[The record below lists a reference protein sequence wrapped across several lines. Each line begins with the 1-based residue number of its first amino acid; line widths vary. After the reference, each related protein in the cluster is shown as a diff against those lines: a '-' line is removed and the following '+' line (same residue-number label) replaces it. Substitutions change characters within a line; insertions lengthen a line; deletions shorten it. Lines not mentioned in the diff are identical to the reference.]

1 MLLELRVENLLL
13 IERAEIDLGPGLN
26 VITGE
31 TGAGKTMLAHAIDL
45 LMGAKPKSGI
55 VRPGAPEAWVEGVF
69 AWDRERVPLPPEIAE
84 RLPADADELVLARRV
99 SAEGRS
105 RAFLAGRSA
114 TAGDLREVAA
124 ALLAFHGQHEAQ
136 RLLSSAAQLELL
148 DGFRS
153 IDDPD
158 HRVRRGEHAAAHA
171 AERAARQRL
180 EELRDAAGARERE
193 LDLLRFE
200 LQEIDELAPDPAE
213 RDELVSARER
223 LRHVDALRQATSTA
237 QQALGANEGAA
248 GAALAVGEA
257 ALDGVGGV
265 DGPLDGLAERVRSLR
280 LEIDDVATELLRRLD
295 AFESDPG
302 ELERVEERLQAIGR
316 LERKYGGTVEGVLA
330 HAEQCRSRL
339 AELEDVE
346 GATAA
351 VEAELAEAEAQR
363 QALAA
368 ELTEARTAA
377 APALAEAVVA
387 RLADLAMPAARLE
400 VRVEPRDPVASGQDR
415 CELLLAPNPGVPAAA
430 VREAAS
436 GGELSRVMLALLAV
450 VGAGGDAGMRTQV
463 FDEIDSGVGGQTGRA
478 VGEQLRALG
487 QDGQVLCIT
496 HLPQIAALAERN
508 FAIEK
513 DTTVEPA
520 RTVVRRLK
528 DREVVGELVRM
539 LGADEGDK
547 GALRHAKEL
556 RSAA

>member
-13 IERAEIDLGPGLN
+13 IERAEIDLGPGFN

-45 LMGAKPKSGI
+45 LLGAKPKSGI

-69 AWDRERVPLPPEIAE
+69 SWDPDAVSLPTEIAE

-105 RAFLAGRSA
+105 RAFLNGRSA
-114 TAGDLREVAA
+114 TAADLREVAG

-136 RLLSSAAQLELL
+136 RLLSSSAQLDLL
-148 DGFRS
+148 DGFCA
-153 IDDPD
+153 IEDPG
-158 HRVRRGEHAAAHA
+158 HGERRREHAVAHA
-171 AERAARQRL
+171 AERDARQRL
-180 EELRDAAGARERE
+180 DELRDAAGARERE

-213 RDELVSARER
+213 RDELAAVRDR
-223 LRHVDALRQATSTA
+223 LRHVDALRQATQTA
-237 QQALGANEGAA
+237 QQALGADDGAA
-248 GAALAVGEA
+248 GAALAIGEA
-257 ALDGVGGV
+257 ALDGVTGV
-265 DGPLDGLAERVRSLR
+265 DAALDGLTERLRSLR
-280 LEIDDVATELLRRLD
+280 IEADDLAAELHRRLD
-295 AFESDPG
+295 AYESEPG
-302 ELERVEERLQAIGR
+302 ELERVEDRLQAIGR
-316 LERKYGGTVEGVLA
+316 LERKYGGTVEGIVA
-330 HAEQCRSRL
+330 HAEQCRARL

-346 GATAA
+346 GTTAA
-351 VEAELAEAEAQR
+351 VEAELAAAGERRA
-363 QALAA
+363 ALA
-368 ELTEARTAA
+368 ERLTASRRAA

-387 RLADLAMPAARLE
+387 RLAELAMPAARLE
-400 VRVEPRDPVASGQDR
+400 VRLEPREPVATGEDR
-415 CELLLAPNPGVPAAA
+415 CDLLLAPNPGVPAAP
-430 VREAAS
+430 VRESAS

-450 VGAGGDAGMRTQV
+450 VGSDGAGAARTQV

-478 VGEQLRALG
+478 VGEQLRSLG
-487 QDGQVLCIT
+487 QAGQVLCIT
-496 HLPQIAALAERN
+496 HLPQIAALADRN

-539 LGADEGDK
+539 LGAEEGDK
-547 GALRHAKEL
+547 GAVRHAKEL

>member
-1 MLLELRVENLLL
+1 VLLELRVENLLL

-26 VITGE
+26 VVTGE

-45 LMGAKPKSGI
+45 LLGAKPKSGI
-55 VRPGAPEAWVEGVF
+55 VRPGAAEAWVEGVF
-69 AWDRERVPLPPEIAE
+69 SWDPGDGRLPSEIVE
-84 RLPADADELVLARRV
+84 RLPSDADELVLARRV

-105 RAFLAGRSA
+105 RAFLNGRSA
-114 TAGDLREVAA
+114 TAADLRDVGG

-136 RLLSSAAQLELL
+136 RLLSSSAQLDLL
-148 DGFRS
+148 DAFCA
-153 IDDPD
+153 IDDAA
-158 HRVRRGEHAAAHA
+158 HRERRSAHAAAHA
-171 AERAARQRL
+171 AEREARQRL
-180 EELRDAAGARERE
+180 DELRDAAGARERE

-213 RDELVSARER
+213 RDELASARER
-223 LRHVDALRQATSTA
+223 LRHVDALRQATQTA
-237 QQALGANEGAA
+237 QQALGADDGAA
-248 GAALAVGEA
+248 GAALAIGEA
-257 ALDGVGGV
+257 ALDGVTGV
-265 DGPLDGLAERVRSLR
+265 DAALDALAERMRSLR
-280 LEIDDVATELLRRLD
+280 IEADDLAAELHRQLD
-295 AFESDPG
+295 AYESEPG
-302 ELERVEERLQAIGR
+302 KLERVEDRLQAIGR

-330 HAEQCRSRL
+330 HAEQCRVRL

-351 VEAELAEAEAQR
+351 VEAELESATAR
-363 QALAA
+363 RVALAA
-368 ELTEARTAA
+368 ELSATRASRAPDLAA
-377 APALAEAVVA
+377 AVVERLAE
-387 RLADLAMPAARLE
+387 LAMPAAQLE
-400 VRVEPRDPVASGQDR
+400 VRLEPRDPVATGQDR
-415 CELLLAPNPGVPAAA
+415 CELLLAPNPGVPAAP
-430 VREAAS
+430 VRESAS

-450 VGAGGDAGMRTQV
+450 VGSDGAGAARTQV

-487 QDGQVLCIT
+487 QAGQVLCIT

-539 LGADEGDK
+539 LGAEEGDK
-547 GALRHAKEL
+547 GALKHAREL